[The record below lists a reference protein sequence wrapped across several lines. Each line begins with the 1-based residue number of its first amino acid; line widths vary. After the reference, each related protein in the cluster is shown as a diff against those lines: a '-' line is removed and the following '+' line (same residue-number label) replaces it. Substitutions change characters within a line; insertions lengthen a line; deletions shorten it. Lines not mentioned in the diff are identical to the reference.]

1 MRGLIIS
8 QRPDEVMASKMNK
21 TQPFT
26 STFPLINPTGYN
38 PNLKFKVLT
47 QKGIINFYSYHR
59 PIFNSC

>member
-26 STFPLINPTGYN
+26 ATFPLINPTGYN
-38 PNLKFKVLT
+38 PTLKFKVIN
-47 QKGIINFYSYHR
+47 QKGKNHL
-59 PIFNSC
+59 